1 VKILREMRQLL
12 HIMLRSILGDD
23 GIGNGG
29 LICHLALLERVFHVY
44 DVEQWLTIS
53 VVSRSLTCLA

>member
-1 VKILREMRQLL
+1 
-12 HIMLRSILGDD
+12 MLRSILGDD

-29 LICHLALLERVFHVY
+29 LICHLALLERVFHVH